1 MGTNFKKWKDQA
13 LNENEIAL
21 SEDCLVRINKLHD
34 DLVDLITDLKAFQDR
49 QTNLCIEF
57 DSLINDFKASHKQ

>member
-1 MGTNFKKWKDQA
+1 MTTKFQNWKDQA
-13 LNENEIAL
+13 LNEREIAL
-21 SEDCLVRINKLHD
+21 SEDCLERINKLHD
-34 DLVDLITDLKAFQDR
+34 DLADLIADLKAFQDR